1 MCFGLSNSHFSSETE
16 KYRNGGHNS
25 LTTVSA
31 IMIFFAGD
39 TYIYIQCPSMGED
52 HQESFDQAH
61 VLHGRLSILNS
72 GNENPNQDLDR
83 V

>member
-1 MCFGLSNSHFSSETE
+1 MRFGLSNSHFLSETE
-16 KYRNGGHNS
+16 KYRNGGHSN

-31 IMIFFAGD
+31 IRTFSAGA

-61 VLHGRLSILNS
+61 VHGRLSILNS